1 MRCPV
6 VISVEDDDG
15 SYAVLRELLQEAY
28 PDVRVERARN
38 GSEALKKLNSM
49 AQDPS
54 VEVRLVLLDVRL
66 PGMSGPELQDRLIE
80 LGSTLPIIFLTGYS
94 DIPTTVRTI
103 KAGGQDFLIKPV
115 LSDQLL
121 QSVERAIAHHSAVLN
136 LKHTRDVVLS
146 HIATLTPRERQ
157 VFDLV
162 IQGKTNKEIA
172 RAIGGSERTIKVHRH
187 RVMEKMQ
194 VQSLAE
200 LVSFA
205 ARVGVVAFD
214 NQQPP

>member
-1 MRCPV
+1 MHSEIQLDRSIAY
-6 VISVEDDDG
+6 VIDDDAGLRDGIGTLLRSVDIAVETFG
-15 SYAVLRELLQEAY
+15 SAKDFLRSKR
-28 PDVRVERARN
+28 PDVP
-38 GSEALKKLNSM
+38 GCLI
-49 AQDPS
+49 
-54 VEVRLVLLDVRL
+54 LDVRL
-66 PGMSGPELQDRLIE
+66 PGMSGPDLQDRLIE

-157 VFDLV
+157 VFDFV

-194 VQSLAE
+194 VQSLAQ

-205 ARVGVVAFD
+205 ARVGFVAFD
-214 NQQPP
+214 NQQTP

>member
-1 MRCPV
+1 V
-6 VISVEDDDG
+6 QGFVHIVDDNATFRKTIGGRLEQFGYEVSTYPSAQHLLDSLPSDG
-15 SYAVLRELLQEAY
+15 V
-28 PDVRVERARN
+28 
-38 GSEALKKLNSM
+38 
-49 AQDPS
+49 PS
-54 VEVRLVLLDVRL
+54 CILLDVRL

-121 QSVERAIAHHSAVLN
+121 AIAHHNAVLN

-157 VFDLV
+157 VFERLV
-162 IQGKTNKEIA
+162 RGDTNKQA
-172 RAIGGSERTIKVHRH
+172 GLALGTTERTIKAH
-187 RVMEKMQ
+187 
-194 VQSLAE
+194 
-200 LVSFA
+200 
-205 ARVGVVAFD
+205 ARG
-214 NQQPP
+214 

>member
-1 MRCPV
+1 MHSEIQLDRSIAY
-6 VISVEDDDG
+6 VIDDDAGLRDGIGTLLRSVDIAVETFG
-15 SYAVLRELLQEAY
+15 SAKDFLRSKR
-28 PDVRVERARN
+28 PDVP
-38 GSEALKKLNSM
+38 GCLI
-49 AQDPS
+49 
-54 VEVRLVLLDVRL
+54 LDVRL
-66 PGMSGPELQDRLIE
+66 PGMSGPDLQDRLIE

-121 QSVERAIAHHSAVLN
+121 QSVERAIAHHNAVLN
-136 LKHTRDVVLS
+136 LKHTRDAVLS

-172 RAIGGSERTIKVHRH
+172 RAIGGSERTIKAHRH

-214 NQQPP
+214 NQQTP